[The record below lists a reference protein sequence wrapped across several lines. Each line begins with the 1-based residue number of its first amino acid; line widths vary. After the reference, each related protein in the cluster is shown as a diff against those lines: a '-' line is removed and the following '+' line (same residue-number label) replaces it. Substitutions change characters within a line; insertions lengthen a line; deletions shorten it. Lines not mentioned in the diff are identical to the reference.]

1 MVSQSIYDPWG
12 KSTTLYTDSEFSSFN
27 SLVPTE
33 RGYTSHR
40 MMDDLNIIHMN
51 GRIYDPTL
59 GRFLQADPFI
69 QAPENTQN
77 YNRYSY
83 VLNNPMSYTDPS
95 GYFFSSFR
103 RGLIKAATK
112 VFGKDVV
119 NIVGSTV
126 SAVYGGGWGAA
137 AWTYEYNRAM
147 GVPPSGALRAAAVAG
162 ASAYTFQQIG
172 DYYSSAGASNVAA
185 VEAGQ
190 MSASG
195 LTNFGGN
202 MLTSGQIAGQIA
214 SHAFAGG
221 TLSVLGGGKFGH
233 GFVSAGFTKGV
244 GTSLNTHYYNGPISG
259 TIINMTVGGTA
270 SVITGGKFGNG
281 AMTAMYQSLFNEYG
295 KGGLEGLTSAAA
307 REMAM
312 WKKSINS
319 LFGGNDVT
327 TIQGQMAIKH
337 NVKMAAVSVAD
348 TSVSALNTAGEYA
361 GYCPLAPCQAVS
373 WGAAGIDYM
382 YNDRVGGL
390 WGNTLAGFAEH
401 YMDTRF
407 RYVPSPL
414 KDWGQAQ
421 VQGAISEY
429 TSKKIN
435 GG

>member
-1 MVSQSIYDPWG
+1 
-12 KSTTLYTDSEFSSFN
+12 
-27 SLVPTE
+27 
-33 RGYTSHR
+33 
-40 MMDDLNIIHMN
+40 MN

-69 QAPENTQN
+69 QAPSNLQN

-112 VFGKDVV
+112 IFGKDVV

-137 AWTYEYNRAM
+137 AWTYEFNRAM

-172 DYYSSAGASNVAA
+172 DYYSGAGASNIAA
-185 VEAGQ
+185 VEAGN
-190 MSASG
+190 MSASS

-244 GTSLNTHYYNGPISG
+244 GTGLNTHYNSGPISG
-259 TIINMTVGGTA
+259 TIISMTVGGTS
-270 SVITGGKFGNG
+270 SVLTGGKFGNG
-281 AMTAMYQSLFNEYG
+281 AMTAMYQSLFNEFGQGDLQKRLNSELAY
-295 KGGLEGLTSAAA
+295 
-307 REMAM
+307 
-312 WKKSINS
+312 WDKKTTNFFND
-319 LFGGNDVT
+319 LFGNSASLTGTGAVHYGIEGVSVDIGQIMTTNGQSCSVVQVCDRLGLGVGGSLGGTVAMSPANFVT
-327 TIQGQMAIKH
+327 EGTIQVEGYFLETPIFGA
-337 NVKMAAVSVAD
+337 SYLTD
-348 TSVSALNTAGEYA
+348 GTAGYTPGKISYGWIFA
-361 GYCPLAPCQAVS
+361 GGYQQCSVTVS
-373 WGAAGIDYM
+373 
-382 YNDRVGGL
+382 NC
-390 WGNTLAGFAEH
+390 N
-401 YMDTRF
+401 
-407 RYVPSPL
+407 
-414 KDWGQAQ
+414 
-421 VQGAISEY
+421 
-429 TSKKIN
+429 
-435 GG
+435 